1 MIRSKAL
8 RVEWMIPRYAI
19 AAAALWGAVSARAA
33 DVLLPGRIPPG
44 KTVLV
49 IQPHHDDHTTDYGM
63 GGLIARFVD
72 EGYDAYYVRASNDEK
87 DGVRLQAEND
97 IINLRES
104 IAATQVLGMKKVIS
118 LNWRNDYMNP
128 IPLDELRAQ
137 LILLIRLYRP
147 DVVLGHDPW
156 EHYQKNP
163 DHRNV
168 SRALAE
174 AYWMAGYANVNPE
187 HLKLGLKP
195 HQASYFFG
203 KARVDWGLGHR
214 SNIAMELNE
223 SQVGRKEKAYQTHRN
238 VYAKPA
244 EALRMKT
251 ELAKQHLYIPEWEN
265 LDDQQ
270 AAVQME
276 EWYMEWISRQRGKE
290 AGVKYAEDYY
300 FMDEFDSL
308 PGLKAYLK
316 QNVER
321 R

>member
-1 MIRSKAL
+1 MVRSKAL
-8 RVEWMIPRYAI
+8 RSSILLFILGFACY
-19 AAAALWGAVSARAA
+19 AA
-33 DVLLPGRIPPG
+33 DLLPLGRIPPG

-72 EGYDAYYVRASNDEK
+72 SGYDAYYVRASNDEK
-87 DGVRLQAEND
+87 DGVALQAEND
-97 IINLRES
+97 NINLRES
-104 IAATQVLGMKKVIS
+104 IAATRVLGMKKVIS
-118 LNWRNDYMNP
+118 LNWRNDYMAP
-128 IPLDELRAQ
+128 IPLDELRSQ

-168 SRALAE
+168 ARALAE

-195 HQASYFFG
+195 YQASYFFG

-223 SQVGRKEKAYQTHRN
+223 SQVRRKERAYQTHRN
-238 VYAKPA
+238 VYAFPA
-244 EALRMKT
+244 TAARMKVT
-251 ELAKQHLYIPEWEN
+251 LARRHLYIPEWDGK
-265 LDDQQ
+265 DDQQ

-276 EWYMEWISRQRGKE
+276 EWYMEWISRERGKE

-308 PGLKAYLK
+308 PGLKEYLK
-316 QNVER
+316 QNVEKQ
-321 R
+321 

>member
-1 MIRSKAL
+1 
-8 RVEWMIPRYAI
+8 MIPRNAI
-19 AAAALWGAVSARAA
+19 AAAALWGVVSAFAA
-33 DVLLPGRIPPG
+33 DVLPLGRIPPG

-87 DGVRLQAEND
+87 DGVGLQAEND
-97 IINLRES
+97 IVNLRES

-168 SRALAE
+168 ARALAE

-223 SQVGRKEKAYQTHRN
+223 SQVRRKEKAYQTHRN
-238 VYAKPA
+238 VYAKP
-244 EALRMKT
+244 ETALRMKA
-251 ELAKQHLYIPEWEN
+251 ELAKQHLYIPEWEK

-276 EWYMEWISRQRGKE
+276 EWNMEWISRERGKQ
-290 AGVKYAEDYY
+290 ANVKYAEDYY

-316 QNVER
+316 QNVEQR
-321 R
+321 

>member
-1 MIRSKAL
+1 LPRD
-8 RVEWMIPRYAI
+8 WTIPRTLF
-19 AAAALWGAVSARAA
+19 AAALWLGAVSGQAA
-33 DVLLPGRIPPG
+33 DLLPLGRIPPG

-87 DGVRLQAEND
+87 DGVHLQAEND

-104 IAATQVLGMKKVIS
+104 TAATQALGMKKVIS

-168 SRALAE
+168 ARALAE

-187 HLKLGLKP
+187 HLQLGLKP

-214 SNIAMELNE
+214 PNIAMELND
-223 SQVGRKEKAYQTHRN
+223 SQVRRKQTAYQTHRN
-238 VYAKPA
+238 VYANPA
-244 EALRMKT
+244 TALHTKA
-251 ELAKQHLYIPEWEN
+251 ELAKRHLYIPEWEN

-276 EWYMEWISRQRGKE
+276 EWFMEWISRERGKE

-300 FMDEFDSL
+300 FIDEFDSL
-308 PGLKAYLK
+308 PGLKEYLK
-316 QNVER
+316 RNVEKR
-321 R
+321 

>member
-1 MIRSKAL
+1 MRTTIASLWAFCFWASFAL
-8 RVEWMIPRYAI
+8 
-19 AAAALWGAVSARAA
+19 AA
-33 DVLLPGRIPPG
+33 DLLPLGKIPPG

-87 DGVRLQAEND
+87 DGNHKLAEND

-104 IAATQVLGMKKVIS
+104 VAATKVLGMKKVIS

-137 LILLIRLYRP
+137 LILLIRKYRP

-168 SRALAE
+168 ARALAE

-187 HLKLGLKP
+187 QLKLGLKP
-195 HQASYFFG
+195 WTVYYYYG
-203 KARVDWGLGHR
+203 KARLDWGLGHR
-214 SNIAMELNE
+214 SNIAMELNA
-223 SQVGRKEKAYQTHRN
+223 SQVERKEKAYQTHRN
-238 VYAKPA
+238 VYAHPDSARAVKA
-244 EALRMKT
+244 A
-251 ELAKQHLYIPEWEN
+251 LAKEHLYIPEWEG

-270 AAVQME
+270 AAVEME
-276 EWYMEWISRQRGKE
+276 EWYMDWISRKFGRE

-300 FMDEFDSL
+300 LMDEFDSL
-308 PGLKAYLK
+308 PGLKDYLAK
-316 QNVER
+316 SVEKR
-321 R
+321 

>member
-1 MIRSKAL
+1 MLNFTEMLSEHMNCRPIAL
-8 RVEWMIPRYAI
+8 LLVL
-19 AAAALWGAVSARAA
+19 AAAASAA
-33 DVLLPGRIPPG
+33 DLLPLGKIPPG

-87 DGVRLQAEND
+87 DGTRSYAEND

-104 IAATQVLGMKKVIS
+104 KAATKILGMKKVIS

-137 LILLIRLYRP
+137 LILLIRKYRP

-168 SRALAE
+168 ARALAE
-174 AYWMAGYANVNPE
+174 AYWLAGYANVNPE

-195 HQASYFFG
+195 YQAAYYFG

-214 SNIAMELNE
+214 SNIAMELNDE
-223 SQVGRKEKAYQTHRN
+223 QVRRKEAAYQTHRN

-244 EALRMKT
+244 TVRAIKAR
-251 ELAKQHLYIPEWEN
+251 LAKEHLYIPEWEG
-265 LDDQQ
+265 LDDQE

-276 EWYMEWISRQRGKE
+276 KWYMNWISRVRGRE

-300 FMDEFDSL
+300 FMDEFDYL
-308 PGLKAYLK
+308 PGLKGYLK
-316 QNVER
+316 QNVEKQ
-321 R
+321 

>member
-1 MIRSKAL
+1 MIRRSL
-8 RVEWMIPRYAI
+8 IV
-19 AAAALWGAVSARAA
+19 AAALWLGAVSARGA
-33 DVLLPGRIPPG
+33 DLPLGRIPPG

-72 EGYDAYYVRASNDEK
+72 EGYEAYYVRASNDEK

-104 IAATQVLGMKKVIS
+104 VAATGVLGMKKVIS

-168 SRALAE
+168 ARALAE

-195 HQASYFFG
+195 HQASYFYG
-203 KARVDWGLGHR
+203 KARIDWGLGHR

-223 SQVGRKEKAYQTHRN
+223 SQVRRKEKAYQTHRN
-238 VYAKPA
+238 VYANPA
-244 EALRMKT
+244 TALRMKAA
-251 ELAKQHLYIPEWEN
+251 LADRHLYIPEWEK

-276 EWYMEWISRQRGKE
+276 EWYMEWISRERGKE
-290 AGVKYAEDYY
+290 AGVKYAEDY
-300 FMDEFDSL
+300 FLLDEFDSL
-308 PGLKAYLK
+308 PGLKGYLK
-316 QNVER
+316 RNVEKR
-321 R
+321 

>member
-1 MIRSKAL
+1 
-8 RVEWMIPRYAI
+8 MIPRSLI
-19 AAAALWGAVSARAA
+19 AAAALWLGAVSAPAA
-33 DVLLPGRIPPG
+33 GLLPLGGIPPG

-63 GGLIARFVD
+63 GGLIARFID
-72 EGYDAYYVRASNDEK
+72 EGYEAYYVRASNDEK

-104 IAATQVLGMKKVIS
+104 IAATQALGMKKVIS

-168 SRALAE
+168 ARALAE

-223 SQVGRKEKAYQTHRN
+223 SQVRRKEKAYQTHRN

-244 EALRMKT
+244 TALHMKAA
-251 ELAKQHLYIPEWEN
+251 LAERHLYIPEWEK

-276 EWYMEWISRQRGKE
+276 EWFMEWISREKGKE
-290 AGVKYAEDYY
+290 AGVNYAEDYY

-308 PGLKAYLK
+308 PGLKEYLK
-316 QNVER
+316 SNVEKR
-321 R
+321 